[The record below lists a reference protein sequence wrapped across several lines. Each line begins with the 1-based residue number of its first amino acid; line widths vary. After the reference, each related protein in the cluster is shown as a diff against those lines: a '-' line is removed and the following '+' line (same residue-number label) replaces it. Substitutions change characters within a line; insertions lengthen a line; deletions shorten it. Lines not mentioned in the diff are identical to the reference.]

1 MFRKVWLSNLLVVLA
16 GLYSTIGLCSVIA
29 QEKQEKVEIA
39 DSPSRKWSSSDGR
52 FSVEGTLIESAGDK
66 IRIQSKDRVVT
77 APLNRL
83 NAADQKFVKE
93 EIKRA
98 KTAAENPFMDEG
110 ETPEKNPF
118 EEDAG
123 SPPKSA
129 GSNVDP
135 DFTRAEGILL
145 DSDTEA
151 NLSAKHWQPL
161 SRKPVSKFRVPA
173 FSIHSSISGSASNI
187 SESLFAISL
196 HEPFG
201 VELKGGSKQ
210 NRPGASGGVKS
221 WVDLVD
227 LPSGKSRG
235 RFPLP
240 SERTVVGDVS
250 EDAKRVLTYDGTF
263 AQDPKL
269 QVFEIGDR
277 QLNLVSSAQSKGPDG
292 RQQAANSAKFLADNK
307 ILVEFSGQL
316 VVFDGSTWEPL
327 WTIANDGSDWQ
338 LASDRRHALVG
349 QSGRRYEVDLLAG
362 KCTGMVGKPGAV
374 TAEGVA
380 EPNGERIASFKDSV
394 LTLRNPQGEVI
405 DEFQIPVFWPNATLS
420 WLENDFI
427 RANSPHQTHF
437 IDLKHRIALIEVH
450 NFGSTPSNSAWS
462 AEKVNQG
469 QDHFVL
475 VTQVAEQR
483 QLAPDL
489 EAYRKR
495 IKADAESLLILKKG
509 DKVSLSV
516 RLEAHPEH
524 AGLIEKRLKEILTA
538 RGVEIDDSA
547 TSQLRVTSSQRNE
560 EVSYRRFGAPPWDA
574 NAIEKVQ
581 VRAVDQSIEYALD
594 GQVVWRRGSAS
605 GPGFMLHMKEGE
617 SAQQAVNRQTGDG
630 TYFWNSLMLPRNI
643 ARHPNGQAWFRLT
656 KTDKGYVEQK

>member
-1 MFRKVWLSNLLVVLA
+1 MFRKVWLGSLLVVLA
-16 GLYSTIGLCSVIA
+16 GLHSTIGLPAVLA
-29 QEKQEKVEIA
+29 QEQQEKVAIP

-52 FSVEGTLIESAGDK
+52 FSVEGSLIEATGDK
-66 IRIQSKDRVVT
+66 IRIQSNDRVVT

-83 NAADQKFVKE
+83 TDADQKFVKD
-93 EIKRA
+93 EIERA
-98 KTAAENPFMDEG
+98 KTEAENPFMEEG
-110 ETPEKNPF
+110 ETPEKDPF
-118 EEDAG
+118 VDDSD
-123 SPPKSA
+123 SPSNSA

-135 DFTRAEGILL
+135 DYTRAEGVLL
-145 DSDTEA
+145 DSDTQVD
-151 NLSAKHWQPL
+151 LSAKHWQPQT
-161 SRKPVSKFRVPA
+161 RKPISKFRVPA
-173 FSIHSSISGSASNI
+173 FSWHSRIGGSVSNI

-201 VELKGGSKQ
+201 VDLKGGKQ
-210 NRPGASGGVKS
+210 HRPGATGGVKS
-221 WVDLVD
+221 WVELVD

-240 SERTVVGDVS
+240 AEHSVVGDLS

-263 AQDPKL
+263 AQNPQLRLLK
-269 QVFEIGDR
+269 IGDR
-277 QLNLVSSAQSKGPDG
+277 KLNLVSSAQSKGSDG

-316 VVFDGSTWEPL
+316 IVFDGSTWEPL
-327 WTIANDGSDWQ
+327 WTIANDASDWQ
-338 LASDRRHALVG
+338 LASDRRHAMVG

-362 KCTGMVGKPGAV
+362 KCTGVVGKPGAV

-380 EPNGERIASFKDSV
+380 EPNGERIVSIKDSV
-394 LTLRNPQGEVI
+394 LMLRNHQGEII
-405 DEFQIPVFWPNATLS
+405 DEFQIPVFWPNATLA

-427 RANSPHQTHF
+427 RVNSPHQTHF
-437 IDLKHRIALIEVH
+437 IDLKHRIVLIEIS
-450 NFGSTPSNSAWS
+450 NAGSTSSNSAWS

-475 VTQVAEQR
+475 VTQVAEQ
-483 QLAPDL
+483 QHLAPDL

-509 DKVSLSV
+509 DKVSLSIQ
-516 RLEAHPEH
+516 LGAHPEH
-524 AGLIEKRLKEILTA
+524 ADLVEQRLTAILTA

-547 TSQLRVTSSQRNE
+547 TAQIRVKSSERNE

-574 NAIEKVQ
+574 DAIEKVQ
-581 VRAVDQSIEYALD
+581 VRSVNQSIEYALG
-594 GQVVWRRGSAS
+594 GQVVWRQGSAS

-617 SAQQAVNRQTGDG
+617 SAQQAVDRQTGDG
-630 TYFWNSLMLPRNI
+630 THFWNSLKLPRNV